1 MSVYYQLLVVS
12 LLLTLGS
19 KAISN
24 YNEYALP
31 FHIIDLNCTGD
42 EQNIWSC
49 PSNGLTQCRYKR
61 DAAVSC
67 VEGWI
72 TSNYII
78 ILYIYIYIY
87 QLIQS
92 TMLIVVMVNYDSL
105 VNCHY

>member
-1 MSVYYQLLVVS
+1 MSVYYQLLVVF
-12 LLLTLGS
+12 LLLSLGS
-19 KAISN
+19 KAISY

-61 DAAVSC
+61 DAVVSC

-72 TSNYII
+72 TSNF
-78 ILYIYIYIY
+78 
-87 QLIQS
+87 
-92 TMLIVVMVNYDSL
+92 TSL
-105 VNCHY
+105 